1 MDRQKTSLI
10 KKKLND
16 FQQDEGFLENF
27 LSFCLVELEN
37 KENHSLPH
45 KLFTTNL
52 YRQPYDKVSPVIKE
66 VVRRGIG
73 YCLSVKKYSK
83 TEDTN
88 LRNYI
93 QDGFLSSKMWQNGN
107 ETPKTPQREC
117 LSIYQTDE
125 EVL

>member
-27 LSFCLVELEN
+27 LSYCLVELEN
-37 KENHSLPH
+37 KETHSLPH

-52 YRQPYDKVSPVIKE
+52 YRQPTKKVSPVIKD

-93 QDGFLSSKMWQNGN
+93 QDGFLSSKMW
-107 ETPKTPQREC
+107 
-117 LSIYQTDE
+117 
-125 EVL
+125 

>member
-27 LSFCLVELEN
+27 LSYCLVELEN
-37 KENHSLPH
+37 KDNHHLPH

-93 QDGFLSSKMWQNGN
+93 QDGFLSSKMW
-107 ETPKTPQREC
+107 
-117 LSIYQTDE
+117 
-125 EVL
+125 